1 MSDVI
6 GVRFKK
12 AGKVSYF
19 APGEEEFA
27 VGDGVIVETVRGVEF
42 GTVVVGR
49 KTVDDSELTKPLR
62 GVKKKADEHDYAVIE
77 ENRRLEKQAFDICRQ
92 KIEKHNLEMKLINV
106 EYTFD
111 ASKIVFHFTAEGR
124 VDFRELVKDLAGVF
138 KTRIELRQI
147 GVRDETKMLGGLG
160 PCGRPACCSAF
171 LGDFQPVSIKMA
183 KEQNLSLSPTKIS
196 GLCGRLMCCLNY
208 EHEYY
213 EELQKVLPRVGS
225 DVKTPDGVGTVIGQ
239 SSLKQLVRVRI
250 VTEDG
255 TAEAR
260 EYSVDDVTPE
270 PKKKREKQPEKSE
283 KQKKDKEKEKN
294 NDVQEGQEPQEEK
307 AQAAE

>member
-12 AGKVSYF
+12 AGKVYYF

-42 GTVVVGR
+42 GTVVIGR

-62 GVKKKADEHDYAVIE
+62 GVKKKADEHDFAVIE
-77 ENRRLEKQAFDICRQ
+77 ENKRLEKEAFNICKQ
-92 KIEKHNLEMKLINV
+92 KIEKHGLGMKLINV

-124 VDFRELVKDLAGVF
+124 VDFRELVKDLASVF

-171 LGDFQPVSIKMA
+171 LGEFQPVSIKMA

-213 EELQKVLPRVGS
+213 EELQKVLPRIGS
-225 DVKTPDGVGTVIGQ
+225 EVRTPDGVGTVIGQ
-239 SSLKQLVRVRI
+239 SALKKLVRVRVI
-250 VTEDG
+250 MEDG
-255 TAEAR
+255 SAEAR
-260 EYSVDDVTPE
+260 EYPVGDVTPE
-270 PKKKREKQPEKSE
+270 KSRKRERQDSSEKADKREKHDK
-283 KQKKDKEKEKN
+283 KQ
-294 NDVQEGQEPQEEK
+294 
-307 AQAAE
+307 AEAE

>member
-1 MSDVI
+1 
-6 GVRFKK
+6 
-12 AGKVSYF
+12 
-19 APGEEEFA
+19 
-27 VGDGVIVETVRGVEF
+27 
-42 GTVVVGR
+42 
-49 KTVDDSELTKPLR
+49 
-62 GVKKKADEHDYAVIE
+62 
-77 ENRRLEKQAFDICRQ
+77 
-92 KIEKHNLEMKLINV
+92 
-106 EYTFD
+106 
-111 ASKIVFHFTAEGR
+111 
-124 VDFRELVKDLAGVF
+124 
-138 KTRIELRQI
+138 
-147 GVRDETKMLGGLG
+147 
-160 PCGRPACCSAF
+160 
-171 LGDFQPVSIKMA
+171 MA

-239 SSLKQLVRVRI
+239 SALKQLVRVRI

-294 NDVQEGQEPQEEK
+294 NDVQEGQEQQEEK

>member
-1 MSDVI
+1 M
-6 GVRFKK
+6 
-12 AGKVSYF
+12 
-19 APGEEEFA
+19 
-27 VGDGVIVETVRGVEF
+27 
-42 GTVVVGR
+42 
-49 KTVDDSELTKPLR
+49 
-62 GVKKKADEHDYAVIE
+62 
-77 ENRRLEKQAFDICRQ
+77 
-92 KIEKHNLEMKLINV
+92 
-106 EYTFD
+106 
-111 ASKIVFHFTAEGR
+111 
-124 VDFRELVKDLAGVF
+124 
-138 KTRIELRQI
+138 
-147 GVRDETKMLGGLG
+147 RDETKMLGGLG

-239 SSLKQLVRVRI
+239 SALKQLVRVRI

-294 NDVQEGQEPQEEK
+294 NDVQEGQEQQEEK

>member
-1 MSDVI
+1 MS
-6 GVRFKK
+6 KQC
-12 AGKVSYF
+12 
-19 APGEEEFA
+19 
-27 VGDGVIVETVRGVEF
+27 GVEF

-49 KTVDDSELTKPLR
+49 KTVDDRELTKPLR

-239 SSLKQLVRVRI
+239 SALKQLVRVRI

-283 KQKKDKEKEKN
+283 KQKKEKEKN
-294 NDVQEGQEPQEEK
+294 NDVQEGQERQEEK
-307 AQAAE
+307 VQAAE